1 MALSPGQRHNRRVA
15 LEQQLKAQQ
24 AADAAESLHLQI
36 QALKDDV
43 EMARAQPTNAD
54 REAFK
59 RDVLI
64 PRWQPTVDAYLAS
77 GNEYSN
83 PVFSWFVIWLFDA
96 GYLDKALELADVA
109 IEQHQA
115 TPDNIRSNF
124 PTFVADTV
132 MAWAEDTA
140 AMGESVEPYFSQTF
154 EKVTQRWRLHEEIT
168 AKWYKF
174 AGLMLLRDDNGQP
187 RATAV
192 DDPQTLEKADALLD
206 SAERLYKKVGVT
218 TQRAQIAARLR
229 SLAKEQ

>member
-24 AADAAESLHLQI
+24 AADMAESLHLQI
-36 QALKDDV
+36 QALKTDV
-43 EMARAQPTNAD
+43 EMARALPTNAE

-77 GNEYSN
+77 GNEYGN
-83 PVFSWFVIWLFDA
+83 PVFSWFVVWLFDA

-140 AMGESVEPYFSQTF
+140 AMGESVEPYFSLTF

-192 DDPQTLEKADALLD
+192 DDPETLEKADALLA

>member
-140 AMGESVEPYFSQTF
+140 AMGESVEPYFSLTF

-192 DDPQTLEKADALLD
+192 DDPETLEKADALLA